1 MMREILF
8 RGKRMDNEEWVK
20 GDLIREP
27 WGYCIQVVDGDG
39 NLFTR
44 KKYAIDTST
53 VGQYTG
59 LLDKNG
65 KHIFEGDIIE
75 QSGCRWIVGFQN
87 NAFVALEEDG
97 SMQFALFEQYI
108 FDWNEKTWSPPD
120 YFEIIGNIHD
130 NQQLLCGGY
139 E

>member
-65 KHIFEGDIIE
+65 KHIFEGDILKTGILKTY
-75 QSGCRWIVGFQN
+75 I
-87 NAFVALEEDG
+87 AFFERGAFYLVADTTLPIKYADR
-97 SMQFALFEQYI
+97 FEV
-108 FDWNEKTWSPPD
+108 
-120 YFEIIGNIHD
+120 IGNIYD
-130 NQQLLCGGY
+130 NLELL
-139 E
+139 

>member
-44 KKYAIDTST
+44 KNMKLTPPPSVST
-53 VGQYTG
+53 P
-59 LLDKNG
+59 
-65 KHIFEGDIIE
+65 
-75 QSGCRWIVGFQN
+75 
-87 NAFVALEEDG
+87 A
-97 SMQFALFEQYI
+97 
-108 FDWNEKTWSPPD
+108 
-120 YFEIIGNIHD
+120 
-130 NQQLLCGGY
+130 
-139 E
+139 

>member
-59 LLDKNG
+59 LTDKNG
-65 KHIFEGDIIE
+65 ERLFEGDVLTVDGE
-75 QSGCRWIVGFQN
+75 DGFFALEFQEDTARFVMSGDG
-87 NAFVALEEDG
+87 FVAD
-97 SMQFALFEQYI
+97 
-108 FDWNEKTWSPPD
+108 FDNFWS
-120 YFEIIGNIHD
+120 YEVEIIGNIHD
-130 NQQLLCGGY
+130 NPELLR
-139 E
+139 EEN